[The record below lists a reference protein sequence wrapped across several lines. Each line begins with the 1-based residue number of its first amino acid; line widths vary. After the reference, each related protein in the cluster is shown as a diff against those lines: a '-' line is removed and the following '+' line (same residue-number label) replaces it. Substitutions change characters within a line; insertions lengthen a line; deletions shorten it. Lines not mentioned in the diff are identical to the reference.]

1 MLVVIYDCSCVQLKG
16 NFNTVGLEQA
26 LLNDETV
33 AQLNT
38 KTVKQNT
45 KTPCLN
51 PPYIEYYGNQE
62 RFKKGYCSSL
72 NKYS

>member
-26 LLNDETV
+26 LLNHETV
-33 AQLNT
+33 EQL
-38 KTVKQNT
+38 NT

-62 RFKKGYCSSL
+62 RFKIQERL
-72 NKYS
+72 LQQP